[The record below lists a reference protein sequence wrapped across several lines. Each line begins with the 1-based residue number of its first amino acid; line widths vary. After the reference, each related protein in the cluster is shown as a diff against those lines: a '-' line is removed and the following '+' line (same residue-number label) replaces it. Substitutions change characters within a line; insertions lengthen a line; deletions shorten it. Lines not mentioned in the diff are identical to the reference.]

1 MQKKRFVSSFLAAAL
16 LTGSLPAGA
25 FSDIAH
31 PEQSLAAESLASLG
45 IVAQAESFNPNA
57 PLTRAQ
63 FCKMAVLAA
72 GFNETSLYSSFTAYP
87 DVPASAWYAPYVYA
101 AVKKYQVIQGYPNGS
116 FGPDDPITYGQA
128 VTILLRMLG
137 YTTEDI
143 GPFWPRDYVMKAQ
156 DLRLTENLEDLD
168 QNAPIPRGQAALL
181 IRNLLTMDSK
191 EGGQFLSTGFA
202 AGDRVVFA
210 ADSDTDPQLEHGKL
224 RFSTMDGET
233 REIADPG
240 TIPRSMLGMR
250 GTLIYD
256 KSASARLKGFLA
268 EDADARQVTIT
279 SAGFNY
285 LETDQGR
292 IAIPAAAK
300 CYVYGK
306 VADYTSSWVDIK
318 VGASARLCVNDQG
331 AIDFVS
337 VGQSSSLSSTFV
349 YGVDDQAIPA
359 GARLLMNGSPITAE
373 DLRKYDVISY
383 SSQDNAYLVSD
394 KRILAL
400 YESSSPTYE
409 NPTSVKAGGVEYR
422 IDEGAAK
429 YFKELTFN
437 KPIVI
442 CFDAAGNPAAAFPQ
456 GTVTANVQ
464 GVLQSLSESG
474 AATIQLTD
482 GSKKTGTVSFT
493 GWRQI
498 VANQQTVSSLFK
510 EEGRLVKI
518 GEDDRGRIT
527 ISSVEYSKALAGKYV
542 KADNLLGSRQL
553 APQPVIYE
561 QPAAGMPLRRVS
573 VDDLPETLPAS
584 RVIHAETDRAG
595 KISLLVLDNVTGDG
609 FEYGLLSQTAAE
621 TVIVEGTPPSVDD
634 KGQTVPGSPA
644 LTRTVYTLKLRTSQG
659 TKEIK
664 SYYSCPGAS
673 SSAVPGAVAVALT
686 PADESRPNEPKLTVA
701 FSTPGKRLTSAGT
714 VTRDKFDSSLGV
726 RINNLYVP
734 VDENVQVYSKSMDR
748 FITLAEARA
757 NFQSFDLYC
766 DSDPASGGHVRMILV
781 P

>member
-1 MQKKRFVSSFLAAAL
+1 MQKKRFVSSLLAAAML
-16 LTGSLPAGA
+16 AGSLPARA
-25 FSDIAH
+25 FSDIAP

-57 PLTRAQ
+57 SLTRAQ

-101 AVKKYQVIQGYPNGS
+101 AVKKYQVIQGYPTGR

-156 DLRLTENLEDLD
+156 DIGLTKDLAD
-168 QNAPIPRGQAALL
+168 LGQNDPIPRGQAALL
-181 IRNLLTMDSK
+181 IRNLLAMDTK
-191 EGGQFLSTGFA
+191 ESGPFLATGFTG
-202 AGDRVVFA
+202 GDTAILVA
-210 ADSDTDPQLEHGKL
+210 NSKSDTKLEQGQL
-224 RFSTMDGET
+224 RFSSMSGET
-233 REIADPG
+233 QQLPDPG
-240 TIPRSMLGMR
+240 TIPESMLGMR
-250 GTLIYD
+250 GKLIYD
-256 KSASARLKGFLA
+256 KTSSRLRGFLVQ
-268 EDADARQVTIT
+268 DADARQVTVET
-279 SAGFNY
+279 AGSNY

-292 IAIPAAAK
+292 ITIPATAK

-306 VADYTSSWVDIK
+306 VSDYTTAWVDIK
-318 VGASARLCVNDQG
+318 AGSSARLCVNDQG
-331 AIDFVS
+331 TIDFVS
-337 VGQSSSLSSTFV
+337 VGQSASLSSTFV

-359 GARLLMNGSPITAE
+359 GARLLMNGSPITAQ

-383 SSQDNAYLVSD
+383 SAQDNAYLVSD
-394 KRILAL
+394 RRMLAL
-400 YESSSPTYE
+400 YETSGPTYDH
-409 NPTSVKAGGVEYR
+409 PTTVKAGGVEYQ
-422 IDEGAAK
+422 ISEGAAN

-437 KPIVI
+437 KPIVL
-442 CFDAAGNPAAAFPQ
+442 CFDAAGNLAAAFPQ
-456 GTVTANVQ
+456 GTVTANAQ

-482 GSKKTGTVSFT
+482 GTKKTGTVSFT

-498 VANQQTVSSLFK
+498 VANQKTVSSLFK
-510 EEGRLVKI
+510 EEGRLVKV

-527 ISSVEYSKALAGKYV
+527 VSSVEYSKALTGKYT
-542 KADNLLGSRQL
+542 KAENTLGSRQL

-561 QPAAGMPLRRVS
+561 QPAAGMPLRRIS

-609 FEYGLLSQTAAE
+609 FAYGLLSQTAAE
-621 TVIVEGTPPSVDD
+621 TVIVEGTAPGKDENGNP
-634 KGQTVPGSPA
+634 TPGSPA

-659 TKEIK
+659 TQQIT

-673 SSAVPGAVAVALT
+673 SSPTPGAVAVALT
-686 PADESRPNEPKLTVA
+686 PADENRPDEPKLTVA
-701 FSTPGKRLTSAGT
+701 FSTPGKKLTSAGT
-714 VTRDKFDSSLGV
+714 VTRDKFDSNLGV
-726 RINNLYVP
+726 RLNNLYVP
-734 VDENVQVYSKSMDR
+734 VDEDVQVYSKKMDR

-757 NFQSFDLYC
+757 NFNSFDLYC

>member
-1 MQKKRFVSSFLAAAL
+1 MQKKQFVSSLLAAAML
-16 LTGSLPAGA
+16 AGSLPAGA
-25 FSDIAH
+25 FSDIQ
-31 PEQSLAAESLASLG
+31 PPDQSLAAESLASLG
-45 IVAQAESFNPNA
+45 IVAQAASFNPNA
-57 PLTRAQ
+57 SLTRAQ

-72 GFNETSLYSSFTAYP
+72 GFHENSLYSSFTAYP

-116 FGPDDPITYGQA
+116 FGPDDPVTYGQA

-156 DLRLTENLEDLD
+156 DIGLTEGMADLGEND
-168 QNAPIPRGQAALL
+168 PIPRGQAALL
-181 IRNLLTMDSK
+181 IQNLLSMDTK
-191 EGGQFLSTGFA
+191 ENGPFLATGFT
-202 AGDRVVFA
+202 AGDTAIFA
-210 ADSDTDPQLEHGKL
+210 ATSRSDTKLEQGKL
-224 RFSTMDGET
+224 RFSSMAGET
-233 REIADPG
+233 QELPDPG
-240 TIPRSMLGMR
+240 TIPDSMLGMR
-250 GTLIYD
+250 GKLIYD
-256 KSASARLKGFLA
+256 KTSSRLRGFLA
-268 EDADARQVTIT
+268 QDAEARQVTVKA
-279 SAGFNY
+279 AGSNY

-292 IAIPAAAK
+292 ISIPASAK

-306 VADYTSSWVDIK
+306 VSDYTAAWVDIK
-318 VGASARLCVNDQG
+318 TGSSARLCVNEQG
-331 AIDFVS
+331 TIDFVS
-337 VGQSSSLSSTFV
+337 IGQSASLSSTFV

-359 GARLLMNGSPITAE
+359 GARLLMNGSPITVQ

-383 SSQDNAYLVSD
+383 SPQDNAYLVSD

-400 YESSSPTYE
+400 YETSGPTYD
-409 NPTSVKAGGVEYR
+409 NPTTIKAGGVEYQ
-422 IDEGAAK
+422 IGEGAAH

-437 KPIVI
+437 KPIVL
-442 CFDAAGNPAAAFPQ
+442 CFDGAGNLAAAFPQ
-456 GTVTANVQ
+456 GTVTPNAQ
-464 GVLQSLSESG
+464 GVLQSLNASG

-482 GSKKTGTVSFT
+482 GTKKTGTVSFT

-510 EEGRLVKI
+510 EEGRLVKL

-527 ISSVEYSKALAGKYV
+527 ISSVEYSKALAGKYT
-542 KADNLLGSRQL
+542 KAENTLGSRQL

-561 QPAAGMPLRRVS
+561 QPAAGMPLRRIS

-584 RVIHAETDRAG
+584 RVIHAEADRAG

-609 FEYGLLSQTAAE
+609 FAYGLLSQTAAE
-621 TVIVEGTPPSVDD
+621 TVIVEGTAPGKDEDGNP
-634 KGQTVPGSPA
+634 TPGSPA

-659 TKEIK
+659 TQEIK

-673 SSAVPGAVAVALT
+673 YSAVPGAVAVALI
-686 PADESRPNEPKLTVA
+686 PDENRPDEPKLTVA
-701 FSTPGKRLTSAGT
+701 FSTPGKQLTSAGT
-714 VTRDKFDSSLGV
+714 VTRDKFDSNLGV
-726 RINNLYVP
+726 RLNQLYVP
-734 VDENVQVYSKSMDR
+734 VDEAVQVYSKKMDR
-748 FITLAEARA
+748 FLTLAEARA
-757 NFQSFDLYC
+757 NFTTFDLYC